1 MLAGIA
7 DNTGFIKPEA
17 GTVALNQQVCR
28 SQGTKAE
35 CMLDAEISAAN

>member
-7 DNTGFIKPEA
+7 DNTGFIEPEA
-17 GTVALNQQVCR
+17 GAVALNQVCR